1 MKDSSNSSFL
11 FSLTAT
17 LDFEIKQYDLILQ
30 MLHANINILFTTN
43 LPNLNPILDQQA
55 TCQQGWILFTSSRL
69 SSLATCIWPSPYKKS
84 FQHGLISL
92 CQSLSL
98 YILQF
103 WTPTHSSQ
111 ASLPFVNVAPC
122 EESHSTGNT
131 KLTLRFSAN
140 SRYPSLYL
148 QCSNYNI
155 ALVTVICMS
164 IRTLGTDTSSPN
176 PQGLI
181 LHHHRLL
188 SLAHYVIHSG
198 EAFPDHFYALTHSSY
213 QLLPHCISFSSLLK
227 FKLLGSG
234 YLVCLVQC

>member
-1 MKDSSNSSFL
+1 MPYNKTLILPNLCNKLYMLETNMKDSSNSSFL

-98 YILQF
+98 YIYNSELLRI
-103 WTPTHSSQ
+103 PLKPPCPLSML
-111 ASLPFVNVAPC
+111 LPVRNLIP
-122 EESHSTGNT
+122 
-131 KLTLRFSAN
+131 
-140 SRYPSLYL
+140 
-148 QCSNYNI
+148 
-155 ALVTVICMS
+155 LVTLSLLSGSLQTPAIPVSTFNAAI
-164 IRTLGTDTSSPN
+164 T
-176 PQGLI
+176 I
-181 LHHHRLL
+181 LHL
-188 SLAHYVIHSG
+188 
-198 EAFPDHFYALTHSSY
+198 
-213 QLLPHCISFSSLLK
+213 
-227 FKLLGSG
+227 
-234 YLVCLVQC
+234 